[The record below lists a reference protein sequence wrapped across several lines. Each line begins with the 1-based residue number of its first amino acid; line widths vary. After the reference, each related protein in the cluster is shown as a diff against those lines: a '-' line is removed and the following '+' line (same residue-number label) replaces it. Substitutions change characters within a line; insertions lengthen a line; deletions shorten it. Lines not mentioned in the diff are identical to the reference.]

1 MNGFRMRLSARL
13 PLYIALWLVAEIV
26 AFAVVAHAAGF
37 GGAMFL
43 CLLTSLVGVAMLR
56 RLGLSTAFRL
66 RRAMATRSH
75 EEAGLSR
82 EAVVD
87 GTLVGVG
94 SILLILPGFV
104 SDFFGLAL
112 AAPSV
117 RGWLSDRIQKGGTSR
132 GRGGR
137 KAGPALV
144 DLDPQEWSRL
154 DNPGAAA
161 PQPKLRATKA
171 RPRSPRGA

>member
-1 MNGFRMRLSARL
+1 MRLSARL
-13 PLYIALWLVAEIV
+13 PLYIALWFIAEAV
-26 AFAVVAHAAGF
+26 AFAVVAHAVGF

-43 CLLTSLVGVAMLR
+43 CLLTGLVGVAMLR
-56 RLGLSTAFRL
+56 RLGLSTVLRL

-82 EAVVD
+82 DAVVD

-94 SILLILPGFV
+94 AILLILPGFV

-117 RGWLSDRIQKGGTSR
+117 RAWLSDKIQKGGTSR

-144 DLDPQEWSRL
+144 DLDPQEWSRM
-154 DNPGAAA
+154 DKPGAVAT
-161 PQPKLRATKA
+161 PGKLRPTKL
-171 RPRSPRGA
+171 RP